1 MRRPSARATDDVI
14 YEYCS
19 LTDQSMFYTIRRV
32 FLSDEEV

>member
-14 YEYCS
+14 YDYCS
-19 LTDQSMFYTIRRV
+19 LTDLSMSNTIRHV